1 MQGVLSSPFSHVW
14 GAPGTG
20 KTRYVLANRVLAICE
35 NKKIILVAFT
45 NNALEQVLSGVLEVL
60 FSEKISPS
68 CIRRLSIP
76 SNGFVSRYPDI
87 CEHQP
92 TEARRSYLYGAVFT
106 LQNPIILLKVCFHR
120 PLLVVLFSIV
130 VRQASVWC
138 LYLLGPVLP
147 PAYTAKYLLITEYLP
162 FHYLVPY
169 SYF

>member
-68 CIRRLSIP
+68 
-76 SNGFVSRYPDI
+76 
-87 CEHQP
+87 
-92 TEARRSYLYGAVFT
+92 
-106 LQNPIILLKVCFHR
+106 FHR